1 MAIYAID
8 AKHLLRRRRCDAP
21 RVDTAATFFEPTLKA
36 WNIPYTAMNSDDDIG
51 QIDDAFAKAEQ
62 TSLPAAVLIVPE
74 TV

>member
-1 MAIYAID
+1 
-8 AKHLLRRRRCDAP
+8 
-21 RVDTAATFFEPTLKA
+21 
-36 WNIPYTAMNSDDDIG
+36 MNSDDDIG

>member
-1 MAIYAID
+1 M
-8 AKHLLRRRRCDAP
+8 H
-21 RVDTAATFFEPTLKA
+21 
-36 WNIPYTAMNSDDDIG
+36 SDDDIA